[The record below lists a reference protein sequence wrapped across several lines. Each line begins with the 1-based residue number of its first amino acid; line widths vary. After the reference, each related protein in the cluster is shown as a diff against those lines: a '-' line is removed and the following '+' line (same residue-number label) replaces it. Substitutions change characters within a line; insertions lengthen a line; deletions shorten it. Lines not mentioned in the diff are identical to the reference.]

1 MTNISN
7 AITNRITKNKE
18 VVIENLKKIPIVQVV
33 CEKSGI
39 ARSTYYRW
47 HHDDE
52 EFAQQADEAL
62 ASGRNFIND
71 LAESQLLKAI
81 QNGDMT
87 GIIFWL
93 KHNHHQYGNRLELTA
108 NIKSNNEPLSDE
120 QQAMLRK
127 ALELASLIPELE
139 VLDTTSNGN

>member
-1 MTNISN
+1 MTNTPP
-7 AITNRITKNKE
+7 AITNRKSKNKE

-62 ASGRNFIND
+62 ASGRSFIND

-93 KHNHHQYGNRLELTA
+93 KHNHYQYGNRLELTA
-108 NIKSNNEPLSDE
+108 NIKSNNAPLSEE
-120 QQAMLRK
+120 QQALITK
-127 ALELASLIPELE
+127 ALELASLIPQSE
-139 VLDTTSNGN
+139 VMGRDTYGD

>member
-1 MTNISN
+1 MTNTSN
-7 AITNRITKNKE
+7 ALTNRITKNKE
-18 VVIENLKKIPIVQVV
+18 LVIENLKKIPIVQVV

-52 EFAQQADEAL
+52 EFAQEADEAL
-62 ASGRNFIND
+62 ASGRGFIND

-108 NIKSNNEPLSDE
+108 NIKSNNEPLSEE
-120 QQAMLRK
+120 QQALITK
-127 ALELASLIPELE
+127 ALELASLIPQSE
-139 VLDTTSNGN
+139 VMDGDTYGD